1 MIALAADKLEHEVT
15 LFLAADGVHI
25 LNFKCPGEITGEG
38 TGDLHEHL
46 EKLKNTNVTI
56 SVQACLLRQGVKM
69 RRFLIVTKQSSQCL
83 IQLVEE

>member
-56 SVQACLLRQGVKM
+56 
-69 RRFLIVTKQSSQCL
+69 
-83 IQLVEE
+83 LVSGMAAKAGGYDEAHLDG